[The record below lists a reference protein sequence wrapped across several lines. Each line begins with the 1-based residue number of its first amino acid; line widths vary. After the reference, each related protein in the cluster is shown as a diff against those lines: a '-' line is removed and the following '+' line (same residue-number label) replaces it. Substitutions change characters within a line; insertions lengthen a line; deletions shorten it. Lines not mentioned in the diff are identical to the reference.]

1 MSTAASNAQRPLMP
15 WRRDFVPEGR
25 MQNVPQRVQLLF
37 RRTAWQIRTSAATF
51 AKALDFAWDS

>member
-1 MSTAASNAQRPLMP
+1 
-15 WRRDFVPEGR
+15 
-25 MQNVPQRVQLLF
+25 LF